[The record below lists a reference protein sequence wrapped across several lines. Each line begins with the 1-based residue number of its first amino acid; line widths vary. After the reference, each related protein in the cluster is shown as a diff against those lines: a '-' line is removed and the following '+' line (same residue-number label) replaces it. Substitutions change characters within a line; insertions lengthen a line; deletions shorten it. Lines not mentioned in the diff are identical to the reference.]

1 MTTPAAPGPTGPA
14 SPEPTGPASSS
25 TGATATGSTSPASGS
40 TRPNAPGLGG
50 TNAPDSTVPAASGS
64 AVAAARGSSGA
75 AASGLAGPENA
86 TAAQASGGL
95 AGARPPDPDGGPGKR
110 TYAPDFLTEL
120 FRNPLDPGYADAA
133 ARKARDGEAT
143 GVRRLTRGSAAVLTL
158 IALGFLLVVAYQQT
172 VADAPAA
179 TQARTALIDQV
190 QKRRGET
197 EALQKQADQLGSDVS
212 ALREKELGG
221 AAVAQLKDLESATGL
236 APVRGNGAKVTLGDG
251 PTPVNP
257 LTGER
262 NTVGQVKDTDLQLA
276 TNALWSLGAEAIA
289 INGQRL
295 TATSTI
301 RQAGEAILVDFR
313 PVSTPYEVVAIGP
326 DNLSQNFRDGY
337 AGKFFKE
344 LVSKY
349 GMSFDAS
356 NVRDV
361 TLDAATELKLRVAEP
376 STPPPSPSGSAKA
389 SAAPGS
395 TRKAAQPHVSSSEG
409 GR

>member
-1 MTTPAAPGPTGPA
+1 MTTPADPAP
-14 SPEPTGPASSS
+14 
-25 TGATATGSTSPASGS
+25 
-40 TRPNAPGLGG
+40 N
-50 TNAPDSTVPAASGS
+50 
-64 AVAAARGSSGA
+64 
-75 AASGLAGPENA
+75 GPENL
-86 TAAQASGGL
+86 TAARASGGL

-110 TYAPDFLTEL
+110 TFTPDFLTEL
-120 FRNPLDPGYADAA
+120 FRNPLEPGYADAA
-133 ARKARDGEAT
+133 ARKAREGEPT
-143 GVRRLTRGSAAVLTL
+143 GVRRWTTSSVAVLTL
-158 IALGFLLVVAYQQT
+158 IGLGFLLVVAYQQT
-172 VADAPAA
+172 VADEPAA
-179 TQARTALIDQV
+179 SKARSALIDQV
-190 QKRRGET
+190 QNRRDET
-197 EALQKQADQLGSDVS
+197 EELQKQADQLGSDVS

-236 APVRGNGAKVTLGDG
+236 APVRGSGAKITLVDG

-326 DNLSQNFRDGY
+326 DDLAKTFRDGY
-337 AGKFFKE
+337 AGTFFKE
-344 LVSKY
+344 LASKY

-356 NVRDV
+356 PARDV
-361 TLDAATELKLRVAEP
+361 TLDAATELKLRVAVP
-376 STPPPSPSGSAKA
+376 STPPPEPSSKQSGSAA
-389 SAAPGS
+389 GSPGPATPGS
-395 TRKAAQPHVSSSEG
+395 TRKAAQPHASSSEG